1 MLEELLSGLKGDALG
16 AINNNPDVPNEKIG
30 DIMDIIGS
38 VTKEHVAKE
47 TSSTSNGLGNL
58 MNLFSNNDNNSNA
71 NSLQGNIMN
80 SVVTN
85 LVEKA
90 GLSHSAA
97 QMATKTILPMV
108 LDKITSKNN
117 ETSSDDSSPLMD
129 IFGSVLS
136 GASNSKGGGIMDALG
151 GFLKK

>member
-16 AINNNPDVPNEKIG
+16 AINDNQDIPNEKIG
-30 DIMDIIGS
+30 DIMDIIGN
-38 VTKEHVAKE
+38 VTKDHVAKE
-47 TSSTSNGLGNL
+47 ATSSSDGIGNL

-80 SVVTN
+80 SVVTG

-108 LDKITSKNN
+108 LDKITSRNN
-117 ETSSDDSSPLMD
+117 ETSSDDTSPLMD

-136 GASNSKGGGIMDALG
+136 GGNSKGGGIMDALS
-151 GFLKK
+151 GFLK

>member
-1 MLEELLSGLKGDALG
+1 MLEELLSGLKDQALG
-16 AINNNPDVPNEKIG
+16 SINNNPEIPNDKL
-30 DIMDIIGS
+30 DSIMDIVGS

-47 TSSTSNGLGNL
+47 ATSSSNGIGNL
-58 MNLFSNNDNNSNA
+58 MNLFSKNDNNSSA

-80 SVVTN
+80 SVVTS
-85 LVEKA
+85 LVEKV

-108 LDKITSKNN
+108 MDKISSSNSKTPDN
-117 ETSSDDSSPLMD
+117 DASPLMD

-136 GASNSKGGGIMDALG
+136 GASNSKGGGIMDALS
-151 GFLKK
+151 GFLK